1 MTRLDRKHHIKI
13 VSNPL
18 LCSLLPK
25 NHLKCA
31 DLGKGGY
38 PSDMLLQGRPLHMH
52 FQLGGGTATV
62 AVQRLVHQRI
72 LHCAPQVL
80 QAAAPRA
87 VDAPSNEPAQRS
99 DCQEIGH
106 TRHAVTRQGAQ
117 PAPRVSSQRNSS
129 GRASTWQWRWYKTI
143 RFPLYFFWVVV
154 RVVVAF
160 KRKTPFFL

>member
-18 LCSLLPK
+18 LCAPLPTNVLIWVK
-25 NHLKCA
+25 VGIQVICCCRAGHCTCIF
-31 DLGKGGY
+31 
-38 PSDMLLQGRPLHMH
+38 
-52 FQLGGGTATV
+52 FQLGSGTATV
-62 AVQRLVHQRI
+62 PVQRLVHQRI

-106 TRHAVTRQGAQ
+106 ARHAVTRHGAQ

-160 KRKTPFFL
+160 KRKTPFFF